1 MKRALRKAWAY
12 LTAYYAYMLAYRAE
26 LVLWALANSLPF
38 ILMGAWMRAA
48 EEGDFGR
55 GPADMVR
62 YFLAAFIVRQV
73 TVVWVIWEFEQDVL
87 KGRLSHQ
94 LMLPYDPGWR
104 HLFAHLA
111 ERIARLPFAAAIV
124 AGVLILFPGAR
135 WIPSLHSL
143 FGATLILVLV
153 LLVRFTLQYALAMLA
168 FWTERASSIEN
179 LWMIAYLFLSG
190 LIAPLD
196 FFPPSVRDLALLTP
210 FPYLVYFPV
219 SVLLGQGQDVLHGVL
234 VLLGWGAFF
243 FIVQRVL
250 WRLGL
255 RQYSGMGA

>member
-1 MKRALRKAWAY
+1 MRNGLRKASAY
-12 LTAYYAYMLAYRAE
+12 LAAYYAYMLAYRAE

-48 EEGDFGR
+48 EEGDFGL

-73 TVVWVIWEFEQDVL
+73 TVVWVIWEFEQDVV

-104 HLFAHLA
+104 HLYAHLA
-111 ERIARLPFAAAIV
+111 ERVARLPFAAAIV
-124 AGVLILFPGAR
+124 TVVLLLYPAAR
-135 WIPSLHSL
+135 WMPSLTTLGSTITVL
-143 FGATLILVLV
+143 FMV
-153 LLVRFTLQYALAMLA
+153 LLVRFILQYALAMFA

-179 LWMIAYLFLSG
+179 LWMLAYLFLSG
-190 LIAPLD
+190 LIAPLEV
-196 FFPPSVRDLALLTP
+196 FPDAVRDFAMMTP
-210 FPYLVYFPV
+210 FPYLVHFPV
-219 SVLLGQGQDVLHGVL
+219 SILLGSEHDLWKGISVLA
-234 VLLGWGAFF
+234 GWGALFF
-243 FIVQRVL
+243 TMQRL
-250 WRLGL
+250 MWRAGV